1 MCWSGRSMCMADSS
15 RWKCPYSNN
24 VWYKGLAYAC
34 LHFFWFWL
42 TALSDC
48 AQENMTT
55 TDTVKTGCAKLGS
68 CCTMKSFIFLL
79 LAVLKYYLFLVGQ
92 VVDEQA
98 VTKWKTKTWSTRRML
113 RTVCEWAWWEMQSIT
128 VWLARLINHG
138 SCIMHVATRACHSL
152 LFVDIPCIRGNWK
165 SREWE
170 REIRTG
176 FLQKAIWAEKRW
188 LLVCKHLQ
196 GCLRGHGILVKN
208 YRVQQWTLVTQQ
220 SILSWISIRNRYT
233 CPHWLSID
241 TA

>member
-1 MCWSGRSMCMADSS
+1 MTRLCRSGRSMCMADSS
-15 RWKCPYSNN
+15 RWKCLYSNN

-55 TDTVKTGCAKLGS
+55 TDIVKTGCAKLGS

-138 SCIMHVATRACHSL
+138 SCIMHVAIPGLSFSTLCGHPMHKGQLKKQGMGTGNQNRIFAKSYMGREEMTACL
-152 LFVDIPCIRGNWK
+152 
-165 SREWE
+165 
-170 REIRTG
+170 
-176 FLQKAIWAEKRW
+176 
-188 LLVCKHLQ
+188 
-196 GCLRGHGILVKN
+196 
-208 YRVQQWTLVTQQ
+208 
-220 SILSWISIRNRYT
+220 
-233 CPHWLSID
+233 
-241 TA
+241 